1 MSWPL
6 DRSVQGHVRAA
17 DVLVPTDPEM
27 KPKELEGVVRL
38 DEAYSKQEILRRLGI
53 SQKFW
58 DKLLDEGLPYS
69 TVGHTRWV
77 TGKNLIEHLSRN
89 AERKACPQ
97 KSQEGGSSDAEEAR
111 DRKCSTLP

>member
-1 MSWPL
+1 MQ
-6 DRSVQGHVRAA
+6 RGF
-17 DVLVPTDPEM
+17 
-27 KPKELEGVVRL
+27 EGVIHSA
-38 DEAYSKQEILRRLGI
+38 EAYSKQEVLRRLGI

-89 AERKACPQ
+89 AGRKACPQ
-97 KSQEGGSSDAEEAR
+97 DPQEGGSSDAEEAR
-111 DRKCSTLP
+111 DRKCPALP

>member
-1 MSWPL
+1 
-6 DRSVQGHVRAA
+6 
-17 DVLVPTDPEM
+17 M
-27 KPKELEGVVRL
+27 KSRDAEGL
-38 DEAYSKQEILRRLGI
+38 IHSEEAYSKQEVLRRLGI

-89 AERKACPQ
+89 AERKACPPDQ
-97 KSQEGGSSDAEEAR
+97 KEGGSSNAEEAR
-111 DRKCSTLP
+111 DRKCSTLS